1 MGCSQGASPKTVE
14 MIVLVTHILTAAQN
28 SRNIMAYFW
37 IGAGEG
43 VACDHKLADRV
54 SPCIVHQARCRWHL
68 FPPIRLAQALP
79 ARAKGRSLATRTMI
93 TAVVARTLIGG
104 RAELFSLTAASRRC
118 PTRISSRQSDF
129 DPLTTATTLRTGPC
143 LGWKQDARSVHIVS
157 SIKAKIQRDAAW
169 RKGGGGSLGMEW
181 TGRRDMGGTET
192 LIGLESSIEV
202 CSKIQAKFM

>member
-1 MGCSQGASPKTVE
+1 MGCSQRASPKTVE
-14 MIVLVTHILTAAQN
+14 MIVLVTRILTAAQN
-28 SRNIMAYFW
+28 SRFIMAYFW

-54 SPCIVHQARCRWHL
+54 SPCIVHQARRWHL
-68 FPPIRLAQALP
+68 FPHIRLAQALP

-104 RAELFSLTAASRRC
+104 RAELFSLMAASRRC
-118 PTRISSRQSDF
+118 PTHISSRQSDF
-129 DPLTTATTLRTGPC
+129 DPLTTATTLRTDPC
-143 LGWKQDARSVHIVS
+143 LGWKQDARSVHIAS
-157 SIKAKIQRDAAW
+157 SIKAKTPRDTAW

-181 TGRRDMGGTET
+181 TGKREMGGTET

-202 CSKIQAKFM
+202 CFKIQAKIL